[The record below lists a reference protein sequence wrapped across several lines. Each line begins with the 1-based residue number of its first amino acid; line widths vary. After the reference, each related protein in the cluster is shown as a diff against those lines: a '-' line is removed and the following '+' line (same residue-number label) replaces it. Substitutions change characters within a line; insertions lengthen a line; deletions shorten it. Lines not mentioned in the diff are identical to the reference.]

1 MTIATTTN
9 LPEGV
14 SKKED
19 GYYFEG
25 KKLELMDI
33 VPMQCLALANND
45 YERYNLLDEIE
56 EVCFPRPEA
65 ETYEDLIAALDR
77 FEDTRIWLLKKGENA
92 VYFDKNISTE

>member
-56 EVCFPRPEA
+56 EVCFPRPKA

-77 FEDTRIWLLKKGENA
+77 FEDTRIWLLKK
-92 VYFDKNISTE
+92 VRMQYILIKIFQ